1 MHNMIVE
8 DERDDE
14 VDFNYDDV
22 GEKVQTSHS
31 DVPELGS
38 SVARKQGGTRATTAA
53 RGEAREEG
61 GAWET
66 VTP

>member
-14 VDFNYDDV
+14 VDFKYDDV
-22 GEKVQTSHS
+22 GEKVQISHY

-38 SVARKQGGTRATTAA
+38 SVARKQEEHESGN
-53 RGEAREEG
+53 RGKGRS
-61 GAWET
+61 T
-66 VTP
+66 